1 MPNQQTQG
9 LAVVGQPHASV
20 VANQQSAV
28 PVASQSVGS
37 VVVDCRY
44 CPGGCCGGLRGRR
57 LPGHI
62 VDLVRRIKVLLGL
75 RYECEVINRYPELF
89 CQRVRVGHGLGRVKE
104 LERLLSREVEYK
116 ASYVLGRLNE
126 CLNDAVCWR
135 YLRLVVQGLV
145 ELNYANR
152 GRGYH
157 DVLSVRCRRC
167 GRVIDATG
175 PLSGVLFNIVR
186 HFRVEHGLARPE
198 DVEAK
203 VAEGVFDYDVIA
215 GGKEYFDVLMD
226 EHVARVREA
235 GWLDGLRCKLC
246 GEVLKDNRYY
256 IVLHFMA
263 WHREK
268 FLELGRGSGVVRQ
281 PGTVKLFEEAARE
294 VAQRLGVN
302 YEVAFGAVKT
312 VHSIVNIE
320 GVLGVDEIAMHL
332 GWYDPE
338 LTLKLSDINVRQ
350 LILAVK
356 EALDARGLI
365 DVRVKAKAEPKP
377 ETQVKPESKPKDNG
391 NHSSEGGECRPEDI
405 GAKPSDDPSS
415 VLYQLACELY
425 REFGKRGDYMA
436 LARVLLSELKKGTKC
451 SEKTL
456 EKLGYGNVK
465 PIIKALRKLKLC

>member
-1 MPNQQTQG
+1 
-9 LAVVGQPHASV
+9 
-20 VANQQSAV
+20 
-28 PVASQSVGS
+28 
-37 VVVDCRY
+37 
-44 CPGGCCGGLRGRR
+44 

-135 YLRLVVQGLV
+135 YLRLGVEGWYRVVHLLAGMAPGDVDGYFSRIVRGLGFDGVVEASRYLRLVVQGLV

-157 DVLSVRCRRC
+157 DVLSVRCRMC

-175 PLSGVLFNIVR
+175 PLPGVLFNIVR

-215 GGKEYFDVLMD
+215 GGKEYFDALMD

-281 PGTVKLFEEAARE
+281 PGTVELFEEAARE
-294 VAQRLGVN
+294 VAQRLGVD

-338 LTLKLSDINVRQ
+338 LTLKLSGINVRQ

-377 ETQVKPESKPKDNG
+377 ETQVKPESKPKDNIEPKPEPKDNG
-391 NHSSEGGECRPEDI
+391 NHPSEGGECRPEDI

-436 LARVLLSELKKGTKC
+436 LARVLLSELKKGTEC